1 VNDLIRLRREIHA
14 HPELARQEQRTT
26 ALVARTL
33 EQAGLNPQVLPC
45 GTGLTC
51 EIGSGSGPII
61 ALRADLDALPI
72 QDGKVAGYKSQNPG
86 VSHACGHDVH
96 TTILTGTAIR
106 LAHEDIG
113 ALGRVRC
120 IFQPAEE
127 STHSGSLDVIAAG
140 AISEVDVIYT
150 LHCDPS
156 AYVGEV
162 GTRVGLITSAQ
173 DRITVKVRG
182 SGGHS
187 ARPHLTPN
195 PINAIGA
202 TIVGLSDAVNA
213 QLTEDK
219 GVLIGFGTISSNG
232 TKNAIP
238 SYAEASGTVR
248 IRNANIWPE
257 VPQLVED
264 SLAKLAAPFGLE
276 WELEYIRVCPTVNN
290 DPKAIGLLRD
300 VAVRLFG
307 ESNIYEA
314 PQSFGGEDFAWYLQ
328 HVPGALCRLGVRS
341 PGNDNQADLHSS
353 LFDIDERAISVGVD
367 LLVHTALSALR
378 EYQ

>member
-1 VNDLIRLRREIHA
+1 VNELIRLRREIHA
-14 HPELARQEQRTT
+14 HPELARQEHRTT

-33 EQAGLNPQVLPC
+33 ERAGLNPQVLPC

-51 EIGSGSGPII
+51 DIGSGSGPII

-72 QDGKVAGYKSQNPG
+72 QDDKIADYKSQNPG
-86 VSHACGHDVH
+86 VSHACGHDAH
-96 TTILTGTAIR
+96 TAILTGTAIR
-106 LAHEDIG
+106 LVQENIG
-113 ALGRVRC
+113 TLGRVRC

-127 STHSGSLDVIAAG
+127 ATRSGSLDVIAAG
-140 AISEVDVIYT
+140 VIGEVDVIYT
-150 LHCDPS
+150 FHCDPS
-156 AYVGEV
+156 AYAGKI
-162 GTRVGLITSAQ
+162 GTRVGPITSAQ

-195 PINAIGA
+195 PINVIGA
-202 TIVGLSDAVNA
+202 IVVGLSDAVNS
-213 QLTEDK
+213 QLTEDERM
-219 GVLIGFGTISSNG
+219 LIGFGTISSNG

-238 SYAEASGTVR
+238 SCAEASGTIR

-257 VPQLVED
+257 VPKLVENA
-264 SLAKLAAPFGLE
+264 LAKIIAPFGLE
-276 WELEYIRVCPTVNN
+276 RDFEYVRVCPAVNN
-290 DPKAIGLLRD
+290 DRKAIGLLRD
-300 VAVRLFG
+300 SAVQLFG

-314 PQSFGGEDFAWYLQ
+314 PQSFGGEDFGWYLQ
-328 HVPGALCRLGVRS
+328 HVPGALCRLGVRF
-341 PGNDNQADLHSS
+341 PGNETQADLHSG

-367 LLVHTALSALR
+367 LLTQTALRALI